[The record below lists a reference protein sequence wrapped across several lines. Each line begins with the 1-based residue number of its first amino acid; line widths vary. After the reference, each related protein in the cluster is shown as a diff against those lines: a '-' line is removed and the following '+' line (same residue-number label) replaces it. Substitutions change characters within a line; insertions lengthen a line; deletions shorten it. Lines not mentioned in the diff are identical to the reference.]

1 MPTDTVDRGFDG
13 TTSPTSLYPTP
24 FGTTRSLA
32 KVQGSKP
39 AICPK
44 AKGHVG
50 PHRGPL
56 NSPRPLPSLG
66 AKEQKVTFQ
75 LSVSLGHNST
85 KLWAEVYS
93 EKAQRRCC
101 FCCRHHRRLQTRG
114 RDGLLCLFTMLE
126 RSRGSLTSAACS
138 FERLLL

>member
-1 MPTDTVDRGFDG
+1 MPTDTADRGFDG

-44 AKGHVG
+44 AKGHMG
-50 PHRGPL
+50 PHRGLL

-75 LSVSLGHNST
+75 LSVSLGRNST
-85 KLWAEVYS
+85 KLRAEVYS
-93 EKAQRRCC
+93 EKARRRR
-101 FCCRHHRRLQTRG
+101 RHHRQLQTRG

-126 RSRGSLTSAACS
+126 RSRGSLTSAACG